1 MIQILGLLSMY
12 FDAVVVFVTNSS
24 LFFRLAVAI
33 LCQQTQN
40 FKFENVK
47 TKVQTKV
54 RLQIWCITIKM
65 GLVLPHG

>member
-1 MIQILGLLSMY
+1 MMQILVLLGIN
-12 FDAVVVFVTNSS
+12 FDAMVVFVTNSS

>member
-1 MIQILGLLSMY
+1 MIKILGLLGMY